1 MTAMNLDPAQLTMTE
16 IIRLQTLLSEEL
28 ARRFETGMALAF
40 SDIVDSTAYF
50 SRFGDGAGRQLQQLH
65 SDLLANALPSSG
77 GRIVDTAGDGAFACF
92 DSAVAAADAM
102 TTLLHGISAANVH
115 RSHEQQLKVR
125 IGLHWGRV
133 LSDGVQVTGDA
144 VNLCARI
151 AASADP
157 GQIRLSREL
166 FQELDA
172 THRLMCRRL
181 GPVTLKGVSREV
193 EVLGLTWR
201 DPTRFPSRLVIRET
215 GEHIELPE
223 QDIVTLGRLKMIE
236 GMDANDIVLTLPD
249 ADATRRI
256 SRWHCEL
263 RRSPG
268 GYLLRAVSNQS
279 TVVDGVP
286 VMAGQDVP
294 IKPGAVVELSGVMT
308 LQFVS
313 ASLAVQPDEGTSITR
328 GHGPK
333 GGEPG

>member
-1 MTAMNLDPAQLTMTE
+1 MTE

-28 ARRFETGMALAF
+28 TRRFETGMALAF

-65 SDLLANALPSSG
+65 VDLLSNALPATG

-92 DSAVAAADAM
+92 QSAVAAADAM
-102 TTLLHGISAANVH
+102 TTLLHEISAANVH
-115 RSHEQQLKVR
+115 RSHEQQLTVR

-151 AASADP
+151 ASSAEP

-166 FQELDA
+166 FQEFDA

-181 GPVTLKGVSREV
+181 GPVALKGVGREV
-193 EVLGLTWR
+193 ELLGLAWR
-201 DPTRFPSRLVIRET
+201 DPTLFPSRLVVRET
-215 GEHIELPE
+215 GEQIELPE

-236 GMDANDIVLTLPD
+236 GMTANDIVLTLPD
-249 ADATRRI
+249 AAATRRI
-256 SRWHCEL
+256 SRWHFEL

-279 TVVDGVP
+279 TLVDGVP
-286 VMAGQDVP
+286 VLAGHDVP
-294 IKPGAVVELSGVMT
+294 IAPGTVVELAVVMT

-313 ASLAVQPDEGTSITR
+313 ASLPGAPDDGTNITR
-328 GHGPK
+328 GRGAQ
-333 GGEPG
+333 GAAAD